1 VTNAT
6 ARALPG
12 LPSISLTVAEQTGFD
27 SLRVTQGFSSPIA
40 GFGDRI
46 QSATFGAFTA
56 RIEAFNAA
64 NVSLGVFT
72 VNGNSTDDNDNSAV
86 FLGRRNSALDISRV
100 RLSLTSAQPG
110 RHGPRGHPAAE
121 GEPVIRQA
129 PQSTTGTLYRS
140 YFLFTSSSAGLD
152 GDVTLIRHTG

>member
-86 FLGRRNSALDISRV
+86 FLGRRNSAS
-100 RLSLTSAQPG
+100 TSVACAC
-110 RHGPRGHPAAE
+110 R
-121 GEPVIRQA
+121 
-129 PQSTTGTLYRS
+129 
-140 YFLFTSSSAGLD
+140 
-152 GDVTLIRHTG
+152 